1 VQLFQLSSKIDQD
14 RISAELQDGIITL
27 ALPKSEKAKP
37 RKIKVELKERLQV
50 PSAAASSG

>member
-27 ALPKSEKAKP
+27 VLPKSEKAKP
-37 RKIKVELKERLQV
+37 RKIKV
-50 PSAAASSG
+50 S

>member
-27 ALPKSEKAKP
+27 VLPKSEKAKP

-50 PSAAASSG
+50 PNAAASSG